1 MKKIFW
7 GFIFLS
13 SFLTSNVFSAEWL
26 TKQGQ
31 GPKFYEDLSGYV
43 TKDTSICKR
52 IQFNQWPNEKGIVGQ
67 GVKKGYSDSTKSK
80 LLQISKGKFDCQN
93 SPSGLIVYNLI
104 EGYDHNVE
112 LGAYRIIYKTDDVTK
127 YIYLYENSN
136 WTSMECPLDYSTC
149 TIVYKKVAMTP
160 QEINQAKLIINF
172 YDNLRLDSP
181 NTPYYGN
188 NFPRPT
194 FANATQAQIPIS
206 IYEPARR
213 DGPTTVEQAKT
224 SLFKNSQLDSVEGIY
239 FVEREDS
246 YVAIVKVRNG
256 VYNLW
261 TISSRNS
268 NKNGTL
274 DVNENVVKTANEN
287 FYIFQTYV
295 YNTNNLK
302 EAKRGNGKI
311 TIQGNEINF
320 SINPVCFSQGKCTSL
335 ILGTA
340 TKIWPAAIKQ
350 NNNETGKNINTY
362 IDFSFK
368 NYLWVPILLL
378 VGGLCIYLRNVF
390 IKKSKKNIEK
400 KIEKKEIKKESIFNK
415 LQSNIKRVF
424 LSTQKHLINSFS
436 VFLKNL
442 HNIKINFLVLRKLLG
457 IGFIL
462 LGLIDFAVSF
472 AGINLTPFLPRAL
485 SKFTPIIFGF
495 IGGLLL
501 KQNSQLQNNE
511 PQLENNGIIKKAHKK
526 LTKFNIYPKKNKIFL
541 ISSVVIFF
549 SVIVVGYILQQNKIN
564 QDSLIEKTENERI
577 AKNKQESLEL
587 RERQKRESQ
596 MLAEEIKNKIRKNI
610 LEKFNKAI
618 IESNEAYTHCEKVYL
633 AVVTTTS
640 LVDMINCYG
649 NAKMDIFVKYKL
661 NSREIINIIKNEWK
675 DEKAIFYKITETA
688 ILGRD
693 LNSNKVKN
701 ALDEISQRTYRQ
713 LNEAINNLIDESIKY
728 ADEKI
733 AKESEEE
740 KNKGNR
746 VMSGTAFFINS
757 NGNILTNNHV
767 VKQCSSD
774 PRIIYNKKDYTAKI
788 IAKDGNLDLA
798 LLKSDAKPKNYLN
811 ISKDNVNKLEN
822 IYVAGYPLGKGLS
835 DDLKF
840 TQGIVSSIK
849 GYQDNSNEIQ
859 IDAALNPGNSG
870 GPIVNS
876 AGQLVAVAVSGI
888 TKAQNVNF
896 GIKSKAVLDF
906 LNTNSVKV
914 SPGIFNFNK
923 SNSSLQK
930 LLEESTVYIYCR

>member
-1 MKKIFW
+1 MKIFW

-31 GPKFYEDLSGYV
+31 GPKFYEEISGYV
-43 TKDTSICKR
+43 TKDTSICKK
-52 IQFNQWPNEKGIVGQ
+52 IKFNQWPNEKGIIGQ
-67 GVKKGYSDSTKSK
+67 GVKKAYSDSTKSK

-93 SPSGLIVYNLI
+93 SPSGLVTYGLT
-104 EGYDHNVE
+104 EGYE
-112 LGAYRIIYKTDDVTK
+112 FRPETGAYAISYKVEDNKK
-127 YIYLYENSN
+127 YIYYFFNN
-136 WTSMECPLDYSTC
+136 VWTSMICPVDYSEC
-149 TIVYKKVAMTP
+149 KPVYEKLAMTP

-181 NTPYYGN
+181 KTSYYGN
-188 NFPRPT
+188 NFPRPI
-194 FANATQAQIPIS
+194 FASASQAQIPIS

-340 TKIWPAAIKQ
+340 TKIWPAGIKQ
-350 NNNETGKNINTY
+350 NINEAEKKPSLNFSSDFIKNIN
-362 IDFSFK
+362 IQLDFDYK
-368 NYLWVPILLL
+368 NYWWIFVLLL
-378 VGGLCIYLRNVF
+378 IVVF
-390 IKKSKKNIEK
+390 YISLKIALKKKWIKKTLT
-400 KIEKKEIKKESIFNK
+400 KKEERIVIKKENIISL
-415 LQSNIKRVF
+415 LQSKVKQI
-424 LSTQKHLINSFS
+424 STEIQKSFINYSAI
-436 VFLKNL
+436 FLKKL
-442 HNIKINFLVLRKLLG
+442 YQSKVNF
-457 IGFIL
+457 
-462 LGLIDFAVSF
+462 A
-472 AGINLTPFLPRAL
+472 A
-485 SKFTPIIFGF
+485 
-495 IGGLLL
+495 
-501 KQNSQLQNNE
+501 
-511 PQLENNGIIKKAHKK
+511 IKKLNGLKILFTKK
-526 LTKFNIYPKKNKIFL
+526 RIYFISATLIF
-541 ISSVVIFF
+541 ISIIAF
-549 SVIVVGYILQQNKIN
+549 SYNFQQNKIK
-564 QDSLIEKTENERI
+564 QDLLSEKLENDQRIEKNRKERI
-577 AKNKQESLEL
+577 EFEENQRKEKQ
-587 RERQKRESQ
+587 RQIEKIQ
-596 MLAEEIKNKIRKNI
+596 EIKNSLRRET
-610 LEKFNKAI
+610 LLKFDKAI
-618 IESNEAYTHCEKVYL
+618 NESLKARNYCWNINLVNPTISTFVQTVKCYSSEK
-633 AVVTTTS
+633 
-640 LVDMINCYG
+640 I
-649 NAKMDIFVKYKL
+649 DIFVKYKL
-661 NSREIINIIKNEWK
+661 NQREIMNIITREHDDLHNLFLNLTES
-675 DEKAIFYKITETA
+675 AIRGRDVNTEKITQAANLITNRA
-688 ILGRD
+688 
-693 LNSNKVKN
+693 N
-701 ALDEISQRTYRQ
+701 AQIKESIIRWLDEG
-713 LNEAINNLIDESIKY
+713 
-728 ADEKI
+728 EKVFDKDI
-733 AKESEEE
+733 AKTAPIEE
-740 KNKGNR
+740 KPKGG
-746 VMSGTAFFINS
+746 SAGTAFFINS